1 MDLKHEKCLAPN
13 GLFKLFGAFFSCF
26 IKCRVCTGGK
36 TTVLGIRKS
45 GIRSLKKSLYMGSM
59 VYLSNAMKNGS
70 ESSWIKDRL
79 KTKRKKV
86 IICAI
91 MNRLARIA
99 YAVAKNGE
107 PFDETR
113 CNLIKKLR

>member
-1 MDLKHEKCLAPN
+1 
-13 GLFKLFGAFFSCF
+13 
-26 IKCRVCTGGK
+26 
-36 TTVLGIRKS
+36 
-45 GIRSLKKSLYMGSM
+45 
-59 VYLSNAMKNGS
+59 MKNGS

>member
-1 MDLKHEKCLAPN
+1 M
-13 GLFKLFGAFFSCF
+13 
-26 IKCRVCTGGK
+26 
-36 TTVLGIRKS
+36 GIRKS
-45 GIRSLKKSLYMGSM
+45 GIRSLKKSLYMGAM
-59 VYLSNAMKNGS
+59 VYLTNAMKNGTQ
-70 ESSWIKDRL
+70 SSWVKDRL

-99 YAVAKNGE
+99 YAVAKNGDV
-107 PFDETR
+107 FDETR